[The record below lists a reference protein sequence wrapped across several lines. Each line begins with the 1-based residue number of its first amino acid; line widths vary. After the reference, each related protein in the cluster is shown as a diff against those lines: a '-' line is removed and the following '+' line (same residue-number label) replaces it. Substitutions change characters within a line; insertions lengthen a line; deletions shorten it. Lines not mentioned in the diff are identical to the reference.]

1 MKRSQSGV
9 MLLEA
14 VIAILIFS
22 LGVLGVLG
30 MQAMSISASRDA
42 KYRADAALL
51 AGEVLGKMWAG
62 DRKGEVLK
70 QRFVGDGAAGSGTD
84 YVAWKSRVV
93 SILPGVESDALPVI
107 SITPGAYD
115 AVHKFSTASVVTV
128 TVYWRAPNDQ
138 VRHQYQIIARII

>member
-42 KYRADAALL
+42 KYRADATLL

-62 DRKGEVLK
+62 DRRGEVLK